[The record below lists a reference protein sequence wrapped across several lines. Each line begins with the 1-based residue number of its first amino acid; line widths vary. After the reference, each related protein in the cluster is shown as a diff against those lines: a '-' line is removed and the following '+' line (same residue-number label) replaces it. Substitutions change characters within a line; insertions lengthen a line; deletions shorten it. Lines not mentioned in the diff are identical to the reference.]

1 MIEKTTGKPMKWRYV
16 DENSI
21 GVHMCYYSDLRRIR
35 ADYPAWDITKKLD
48 DLFNEIAESWLAR
61 LETSAS
67 L

>member
-1 MIEKTTGKPMKWRYV
+1 MIEKTTGKPMKRRYV
-16 DENSI
+16 DESRI
-21 GVHMCYYSDLRRIR
+21 GDHICYYSDLRKIR

-48 DLFNEIAESWLAR
+48 DIFNEIAESWLAR